1 MKQIRLHIG
10 MIAVLLTFM
19 LTACTDCIVDNETS
33 SNEAEDGYY
42 TAHFNIAIPSFE
54 KQTATRSTVYMNE
67 GIRSKD
73 DLKLFCFDNE
83 GQFVG
88 FGNIKD
94 QFKSIEGFD
103 RDNDGNY

>member
-73 DLKLFCFDNE
+73 DLIKMVEAGASRIGTSSGTKLVD
-83 GQFVG
+83 
-88 FGNIKD
+88 
-94 QFKSIEGFD
+94 SILE
-103 RDNDGNY
+103 